1 MYQLHQLV
9 LSKFFMKKYL
19 SIALLLC
26 CAVLSAQ
33 EDLVVTVI
41 DFNTNK
47 PIEGITVS
55 LLNKNMAYEVNK
67 STSAA
72 GKVFFN
78 SIPVVNGY
86 QVVFD
91 GDDTYAAQVSE
102 LLDVRSN
109 QELSLQFL
117 LIPSSSVTESL
128 DEVVVSSIAGARI
141 NRKSA
146 EVSFELKE
154 AELKELPVEGR
165 DITRALFRLP
175 NVSQATGFFPEA
187 PNVSINGGNG
197 LFTSYLIDGLDN
209 NERFLGG
216 QKFAIPVGFTKD
228 ITVLT
233 NNYSAEFGLS
243 NNGVINVTTKSGGNE
258 IEGEVFFVTRPG
270 ASVDASSAFAQRDLS
285 GNQVQD
291 GFQRYQQGFAI
302 GGPLVKD
309 KTFFFLN
316 AEYTRDLKDNL
327 LNSEQLNVNETVRG
341 SNNFTYISA
350 KIDQNWSKNFRSSL
364 RANVG
369 LVTIERQGGG
379 LEGGVLFP
387 SAGNFQDRNS
397 LNIAF
402 KNDFIGDKYS
412 LQSNFQYSRFRWD
425 YGRPIDADSPRVT
438 ILDPGSA
445 AIAIIGRPG
454 FDFDALEN
462 TFQFQQKG
470 KFYLGNHT
478 LKAGLGLISGN
489 HTLTGGGNPSGNYS
503 VRLTQDQLDQL
514 STANLGSSLSITDLP
529 SDVTVTSYDVELR
542 PQSFGTTQ
550 NIYSIYLED
559 EWSATDKLKI
569 TYGLRYD
576 YDNLSKG
583 GSDKGDLN
591 NIAPRFNFNYQL
603 GDNASIRGG
612 YGIFYDKINYAIYS
626 DALQQ
631 NTNGADYRVQLQE
644 FIDLG
649 LLPADTNIDRVT
661 FEGNL
666 AASFVEADNISYLNG
681 PSGET
686 LQANR
691 ENVFSNERRILNPDG
706 YKNPFTHQFTLGYQ
720 LQIDQS
726 SLFYVDLVHNE
737 ARDLFRLR
745 NLNAAAE
752 FPIDSN
758 FTQDDV
764 RTAAEADLSR
774 PIPIENGG
782 ATINGERLTGI
793 ARSVVITESEGRSR
807 YSALSLNYQK
817 DRGEGIFGYRF
828 NYTLSSSKND
838 TEGINFR
845 AMDGNNYDLEF
856 GPSINDRTH
865 LINAIGSLYP
875 VKGLSVT
882 LAGLLQSGQPINRI
896 PNTTIVTSDFEQF
909 LTRDLNG
916 DGTGFGENFTGNSDR
931 SPGESRNSD
940 RLPWSYTF
948 DLAAQYQ
955 FELSKG
961 NKIELRA
968 DVFNL
973 FNNVNLSGFSNNATQ
988 SNQIQEGPADSG
1000 FIARNAAP
1008 PRQFQFSARYLF

>member
-1 MYQLHQLV
+1 MRSTTL
-9 LSKFFMKKYL
+9 MKKFL
-19 SIALLLC
+19 GIACMLC
-26 CAVLSAQ
+26 FTVLYAQ
-33 EDLVVTVI
+33 EDVVVSVI
-41 DFNTNK
+41 DFNTNR
-47 PIEGITVS
+47 PLTNITVS
-55 LLNKNMAYEVNK
+55 LVNTNMAYEVHKTTN
-67 STSAA
+67 TS
-72 GKVFFN
+72 GTVFFN

-91 GDDTYAAQVSE
+91 GNDMYAPQVSE
-102 LLDVRSN
+102 GLDVRSN
-109 QELSLQFL
+109 QELSVQLFL
-117 LIPSSSVTESL
+117 VPAASVTENL
-128 DEVVVSSIAGARI
+128 DEIVISSVSGARI
-141 NRKSA
+141 NTKSA

-154 AELKELPVEGR
+154 AELKALPVEGR

-175 NVSQATGFFPEA
+175 NVSQATGFFPES

-197 LFTSYLIDGLDN
+197 LYTSYLIDGLDN

-243 NNGVINVTTKSGGNE
+243 NNGVINVTTKSGGNT

-270 ASVDASSAFAQRDLS
+270 AVIDASSAFAQRDLS

-302 GGPLVKD
+302 GGPIVKD
-309 KTFFFLN
+309 KTFFFVN

-341 SNNFTYISA
+341 NNNFTYLSA
-350 KIDQNWSKNFRSSL
+350 KIDQNWSKRFRSSL
-364 RANVG
+364 RANIG

-397 LNIAF
+397 LNLAF
-402 KNDFIGDKYS
+402 KNDFIGDTYS
-412 LQSNFQYSRFRWD
+412 LQSNVQYSRFRWD
-425 YGRPIDADSPRVT
+425 YSRPIDSDSPRVT
-438 ILDPGSA
+438 LLDPASS

-454 FDFDALEN
+454 FDFDELEN

-470 KFYLGNHT
+470 KFYMGPHT
-478 LKAGLGLISGN
+478 LKAGLGLISGK
-489 HTLTGGGNPSGNYS
+489 HRLTGGGNPNGNYT
-503 VRLTQDQLDQL
+503 VRLTQDQLNDL
-514 STANLGSSLSITDLP
+514 SNANLGSNISITDIP
-529 SDVTVTSYDVELR
+529 SDATVTSYDVELR
-542 PQSFGTTQ
+542 PQSFGATQ
-550 NIYSIYLED
+550 NIYSLYLED

-569 TYGLRYD
+569 IYGLRYD

-583 GSDKGDLN
+583 GNTKGDVN
-591 NIAPRFNFNYQL
+591 NIAPRFNFNYKL
-603 GDNASIRGG
+603 GDHASIRGG
-612 YGIFYDKINYAIYS
+612 YGVFYDKINYALYS

-631 NTNGADYRVQLQE
+631 NTDGADYKLQIQE

-649 LLPADTNIDRVT
+649 ILPSDTNIDRVT
-661 FEGNL
+661 FQGNL
-666 AASFVEADNISYLNG
+666 SASFVEDDNITYLNG
-681 PSGET
+681 PSGES
-686 LQANR
+686 LQDQR
-691 ENVFSNERRILNPDG
+691 ESVFSNERRILNPNG
-706 YKNPFTHQFTLGYQ
+706 YKNPYTHQFSLGYQ
-720 LQIDQS
+720 LQINQS

-737 ARDLFRLR
+737 GRDLFRLR

-752 FPIDSN
+752 FPIAED
-758 FTQDDV
+758 FTQNDV

-774 PIPIENGG
+774 PIPIDNSG
-782 ATINGERLTGI
+782 ATINGHRVTGI
-793 ARSVVITESEGRSR
+793 ARSVIITESEGRSR
-807 YSALSLNYQK
+807 YTALSFNYQQ
-817 DRGEGIFGYRF
+817 DRGDGIFGYRL

-845 AMDGNNYDLEF
+845 AMDANNYDQEF

-865 LINAIGSLYP
+865 LINAIGNLYP
-875 VKGLSVT
+875 AKGLAIT

-896 PNTTIVTSDFEQF
+896 PNTSIVSSEFEQF

-916 DGTGFGENFTGNSDR
+916 DGTGFGENYSGNSDR

-948 DLAAQYQ
+948 DFAIQYQ
-955 FELSKG
+955 FKLTEG
-961 NKIELRA
+961 HHIELRA
-968 DVFNL
+968 DVFNV
-973 FNNVNLSGFSNNATQ
+973 FNTVNLSGFSNNATQ
-988 SNQIQEGPADSG
+988 SNQIQEGPAGSG
-1000 FIARNAAP
+1000 IVARNAAP
-1008 PRQFQFSARYLF
+1008 PRQFQFGARYLF